1 MKRMVVALVAISL
14 LPAAVPTETAS
25 QSLSG
30 AQTIRA
36 KDGDVIL
43 VENNDKVKIVHRRHA
58 NVRILYNAAQ
68 RWVLVLAD
76 FLSPGAADGQV
87 DFSYSFREVTG
98 EWPLGE
104 RWEGTAFIDQYE
116 QTGSGNRGVG
126 LTTSSGLIQ
135 LVSPPGERV
144 FADPAAMAVLT
155 IRGSGSS
162 MERASFDVAEQRAI
176 ARLAQEARG
185 EPVSVGSGSFRT
197 SMGMSAT
204 ITGEPPAPGGLQPVR
219 VGGTIRT
226 PQKIKH
232 VDGVLPAAARQA
244 GVFGMVIV
252 EIVIGTDGTVQSAKV
267 LRSIPM
273 LDQAAIDAV
282 KQWVYEPSLLN
293 GVPVPVIITATLN
306 FTQ

>member
-1 MKRMVVALVAISL
+1 MKRMLVALVAISL
-14 LPAAVPTETAS
+14 LPVGVA
-25 QSLSG
+25 

-36 KDGDVIL
+36 KEGDVIL

-76 FLSPGAADGQV
+76 YLSPGAADGLV

-116 QTGSGNRGVG
+116 QTGTGNRGAG

-135 LVSPPGERV
+135 LLSPPAERI
-144 FADPAAMAVLT
+144 FADPAAVAVLAM
-155 IRGSGSS
+155 RGSGSS

-176 ARLAQEARG
+176 ARLAQEAAG
-185 EPVSVGSGSFRT
+185 GSVSVGAGNFRT
-197 SMGMSAT
+197 TMGMSAT
-204 ITGEPPAPGGLQPVR
+204 VTAEPSDHAGPQPVR
-219 VGGTIRT
+219 VGGNIRA
-226 PQKIKH
+226 PVKIKH
-232 VDGVLPAAARQA
+232 VDGVLPGAARQA
-244 GVFGMVIV
+244 GVFGMVIL
-252 EIVIGTDGTVQSAKV
+252 EIIIGADGTVQNAKV

-282 KQWVYEPSLLN
+282 KQWVYEPTLLN
-293 GVPVPVIITATLN
+293 GAPVPVIMTATVN

>member
-1 MKRMVVALVAISL
+1 
-14 LPAAVPTETAS
+14 
-25 QSLSG
+25 
-30 AQTIRA
+30 
-36 KDGDVIL
+36 
-43 VENNDKVKIVHRRHA
+43 
-58 NVRILYNAAQ
+58 
-68 RWVLVLAD
+68 
-76 FLSPGAADGQV
+76 
-87 DFSYSFREVTG
+87 
-98 EWPLGE
+98 
-104 RWEGTAFIDQYE
+104 
-116 QTGSGNRGVG
+116 
-126 LTTSSGLIQ
+126 
-135 LVSPPGERV
+135 
-144 FADPAAMAVLT
+144 
-155 IRGSGSS
+155 

>member
-1 MKRMVVALVAISL
+1 MKRMLVALVVSSL
-14 LPAAVPTETAS
+14 LPAGVA
-25 QSLSG
+25 
-30 AQTIRA
+30 AQMIRA

-58 NVRILYNAAQ
+58 NVRVLYNAAQ

-76 FLSPGAADGQV
+76 YLSPGVADGQV
-87 DFSYSFREVTG
+87 DSSYSFRDVTG

-116 QTGSGNRGVG
+116 QTGTGNRGVG

-135 LVSPPGERV
+135 LLSPPAERL
-144 FADPAAMAVLT
+144 FADPTAVAVLAM
-155 IRGSGSS
+155 RGSGSY

-176 ARLAQEARG
+176 ARLAQEAAG
-185 EPVSVGSGSFRT
+185 GPVSVGSGSFRT
-197 SMGMSAT
+197 TMGMSAT
-204 ITGEPPAPGGLQPVR
+204 VTGSPTESTGLQPVR
-219 VGGTIRT
+219 VGSSIRQ

-232 VDGVLPAAARQA
+232 VDGVLPGAARQA

-282 KQWVYEPSLLN
+282 KQWVYEPTLLN
-293 GVPVPVIITATLN
+293 GVPVPVIVTATVN